1 MAKFMVQA
9 AYTLEGTK
17 GLIRDGGSKRRAV
30 VEKAIAALGGK
41 VDGFYFSFGKSDV
54 VIIADLPDA
63 TAAVAIGLTV
73 TATGAVKTTTT
84 PLITPEE
91 MDAACKKQVN
101 YTAPGA

>member
-1 MAKFMVQA
+1 MVQA
-9 AYTLEGTK
+9 SYTVEGTK

-41 VDGFYFSFGKSDV
+41 VEAFYFAFGKSDV

-63 TAAVAIGLTV
+63 ASAVSVSLTV
-73 TATGAVKTTTT
+73 GATGSVETMTT
-84 PLITPEE
+84 PLITAEE
-91 MDAACKKQVN
+91 MDAACKKHVN